1 MAITWDQTTFQ
12 RTYGDISTGLGT
24 TFAGDA
30 AWWRRYYEQRIVPV
44 LGNITGAQRIL
55 VVGCGLGLLVSS
67 VQATGFANIWGIDRS
82 HDVALMWPASHPRLA
97 ELDVLSPTISA
108 DLNTAFGRNTFHWIV
123 TESVMEGY
131 PPTEQ
136 AAVYAA
142 CEGLLVANQPL
153 SHVVHLVYPDTDMT
167 RWPINAQIPQPDGS
181 AIPQPWAGQPMAN
194 PGCPARTL
202 AEWQTSRP
210 AHTFLSM
217 IGVM

>member
-1 MAITWDQTTFQ
+1 MAITWDQQTFQ
-12 RTYGDISTGLGT
+12 RTYGDDNGTGLGS

-30 AWWRRYYEQRIVPV
+30 AWWRRYYETRIVPV
-44 LGNITGAQRIL
+44 FGSITGAQRIL

-82 HDVALMWPASHPRLA
+82 SYVASLWGASHPRLA
-97 ELDVLSPTISA
+97 QLDILTVTSNQ
-108 DLNTAFGRNTFHWIV
+108 LNAAFGQNTFHWII

-131 PPTEQ
+131 PPAEQ

-142 CEGLLVANQPL
+142 CEKFLVRNTPLNQ
-153 SHVVHLVYPDTDMT
+153 VTHLVYEDTDLT
-167 RWPINAQIPQPDGS
+167 RWPSTALENGMFAS
-181 AIPQPWAGQPMAN
+181 WAGTTMTN

-202 AEWQTSRP
+202 AEWQASRP

-217 IGVM
+217 IGVF